1 MRQYNPQAV
10 VTPEMLERFRM
21 SFESDPVNR
30 LAQNAVTRVS
40 VQTAALNHEAATRVD
55 NTFSVMLPSNEA
67 TAQEKSGRCWLFSG
81 LNTFR
86 TEAMQ
91 RLDVDKFELS
101 QSYLM
106 FWDKL
111 EKASYFLESI
121 LSTLSEPTDGRLL
134 MHLLSHP
141 LQDGGQ
147 WDMFCA
153 LVAKYGV
160 VPKVIMPETESS
172 SNSAVMN
179 AVITAKLRE
188 YAAELRRMAG
198 AGDDEDV
205 RRSRKEMMMG
215 VIYRMLA
222 IHLGTPPSEFFWQW
236 RDKTG
241 AFHRDGSVTPQEF
254 YGRHVGVDLENKVCL
269 INCPTPDKPMNHL
282 YTIGYLGNVVEA
294 IGIRYLNTPIEVFK
308 QATIDMLV
316 AGRPVWFGCDVGKC
330 EERDLGILDPSIYEY
345 DLVYGEGFMSDK
357 AERIL
362 YGQSVMTHAMVL
374 TGVDLDGDGH
384 ARKWRVENSWG
395 DKLGDKGFMVMT
407 DAWFDEYV
415 YEVAV
420 SRDYLPEDLAPV
432 LREEPTVLPPWD
444 PMGALAAAR

>member
-1 MRQYNPQAV
+1 MNEFK
-10 VTPEMLERFRM
+10 PESVLTQEMIDRFRM

-30 LAQNAVTRVS
+30 LVQDAVTRVS
-40 VQTAALNHEAATRVD
+40 VHTAALNHEAATSID
-55 NTFSVMLPSNEA
+55 HTFSVMLPSNEA

-86 TEAMQ
+86 TEAMK
-91 RLDVDKFELS
+91 RLNVDKFELS

-111 EKASYFLESI
+111 EKANYFLESI
-121 LSTLSEPTDGRLL
+121 LATLSEPIDGRLL

-160 VPKVIMPETESS
+160 VPKTVMPETESS
-172 SNSAVMN
+172 SNSGVMN

-188 YAAELRRMAG
+188 YAAELRRMATG
-198 AGDDEDV
+198 GDDENV
-205 RRSRKEMMMG
+205 LRSRAEMMMG
-215 VIYRMLA
+215 VIFRMLA
-222 IHLGTPPSEFFWQW
+222 IHLGTPPTEFFWQW
-236 RDKTG
+236 RDKADG
-241 AFHRDGSVTPQEF
+241 FHRDGVITPQEF
-254 YGRHVGVDLENKVCL
+254 FGRYVGVDLGSKVCL

-282 YTIGYLGNVVEA
+282 YPIAYLGNVVEA
-294 IGIRYLNTPIEVFK
+294 RGIRYLNTPIEAFK
-308 QATIDMLV
+308 QAAIDMLV
-316 AGRPVWFGCDVGKC
+316 AGRPVWFGCDVGKF
-330 EERDLGILDPSIYEY
+330 EERDLGILDPSIFDY
-345 DLVYGEGFMSDK
+345 DLVYGEGLVSDK

-362 YGQSVMTHAMVL
+362 YGQSAMTHAMVL

-395 DKLGDKGFMVMT
+395 DKMGDKGFFVMT

-420 SRDYLPEDLAPV
+420 DRAYLSEDLEAV
-432 LREEPTVLPPWD
+432 LHEEPTVLPPWD
-444 PMGALAAAR
+444 PMGALAIAL